1 MNYNQTLSRVETYF
15 DKTALKTWERLTSK
29 APVSRVRESVRR
41 GRDEMRMKL
50 ISQLPSD
57 LSGAKVLDAGCG
69 TGQLSEELALR
80 GCQVFAADISPSLV
94 NVARSRIPN
103 HLHKNIEF
111 ITGDMVNP
119 NLGNFD
125 YVIAM
130 DSLIYYSKKD
140 LMSLLVEL
148 SSRTSHSIFFTL
160 APKTMLLMMMW
171 YLGKIGPK
179 GDRSPVMVPQSL
191 KAISRELDAN
201 LQLID
206 LGVINSGFYIS
217 HAIGCRK

>member
-171 YLGKIGPK
+171 YLGKIAPK

>member
-130 DSLIYYSKKD
+130 DSLIYYSKTD

-160 APKTMLLMMMW
+160 APKTMLLMIMW
-171 YLGKIGPK
+171 YLGKIAPK

>member
-130 DSLIYYSKKD
+130 DSLIYYSKTD

-148 SSRTSHSIFFTL
+148 SSRTSHSIYFTL

-171 YLGKIGPK
+171 YLGKIAPK

-191 KAISRELDAN
+191 KAISRELDAK
-201 LQLID
+201 LQLSD

>member
-41 GRDEMRMKL
+41 GRDDMRMKL

-57 LSGAKVLDAGCG
+57 LSGAKILDAGCG

-160 APKTMLLMMMW
+160 APKTMLLMIMW
-171 YLGKIGPK
+171 YLGKIAPK

>member
-130 DSLIYYSKKD
+130 DSLIYYSRKD
-140 LMSLLVEL
+140 LTSLLVEL
-148 SSRTSHSIFFTL
+148 SSRTSHSIYFTL

-171 YLGKIGPK
+171 YLGKIAPK

-191 KAISRELDAN
+191 KAISRELDAK
-201 LQLID
+201 LQLSD

>member
-1 MNYNQTLSRVETYF
+1 MNYSQTLSRVETYF

-41 GRDEMRMKL
+41 GRDDMRMKL

-57 LSGAKVLDAGCG
+57 LSGAKGLDAGCG
-69 TGQLSEELALR
+69 TGQLTEELALR
-80 GCQVFAADISPSLV
+80 GCQVVAADISPSLV

-111 ITGDMVNP
+111 ITGDMINP
-119 NLGNFD
+119 KLGNFD
-125 YVIAM
+125 FVIAM
-130 DSLIYYSKKD
+130 DILIYCSRKD
-140 LMSLLVEL
+140 LTSLLVEL
-148 SSRTSHSIFFTL
+148 SSRTSHSIYFTL

-171 YLGKIGPK
+171 YLGKIAPK

-191 KAISRELDAN
+191 KAISRELDAK
-201 LQLID
+201 LQLSD

>member
-41 GRDEMRMKL
+41 GRDDMRMKL

-130 DSLIYYSKKD
+130 DSLIYYSKTD

-171 YLGKIGPK
+171 YLGKIAPK

>member
-41 GRDEMRMKL
+41 GRDDMRMKL

-160 APKTMLLMMMW
+160 APKTMLLMIMW
-171 YLGKIGPK
+171 YLGKIAPK

>member
-1 MNYNQTLSRVETYF
+1 MNYSQTLSRVETYF

-41 GRDEMRMKL
+41 GRDDMRMKL

-80 GCQVFAADISPSLV
+80 GCQVVAADISPSLV
-94 NVARSRIPN
+94 SVARSRIPN

-111 ITGDMVNP
+111 ISGDMVDP
-119 NLGNFD
+119 KLGNFD
-125 YVIAM
+125 YVVAM
-130 DSLIYYSKKD
+130 DSLIYYRKKD
-140 LMSLLVEL
+140 LTSLLVEL
-148 SSRTSHSIFFTL
+148 SSRTSHSIYFTL

-171 YLGKIGPK
+171 YLGKIAPK

-191 KAISRELDAN
+191 KAISRELDAK
-201 LQLID
+201 LQLSD

>member
-41 GRDEMRMKL
+41 GRDDMRMKL

-130 DSLIYYSKKD
+130 DSLIYYSKRD
-140 LMSLLVEL
+140 LTSLLVEL
-148 SSRTSHSIFFTL
+148 SSRTSHSIYFTL

-171 YLGKIGPK
+171 YLGKIAPK

-191 KAISRELDAN
+191 KEISRELDAN